1 MQGLKWKKLKIQE
14 LKVHLHLRK
23 TIVCLM
29 GDFFSL
35 NNFSLSLSLS
45 QPSSPLLLTESV
57 KPLNP
62 KLETLKSQPL
72 QSLFSLYIF
81 ALSLLYSHLKTE
93 ASRGGILAFVQ
104 VRLKTIDFFG
114 FGFYQDGSVN
124 DWFVVVCDGFVCLF
138 VCLFVFILFILF
150 FLKKICNGL

>member
-1 MQGLKWKKLKIQE
+1 MEKTQNIGIKSAFTPKKNY
-14 LKVHLHLRK
+14 
-23 TIVCLM
+23 CLFD
-29 GDFFSL
+29 GWLFLIKQSL
-35 NNFSLSLSLS
+35 SLSLSLS

-93 ASRGGILAFVQ
+93 ASRGGNLAFV
-104 VRLKTIDFFG
+104 
-114 FGFYQDGSVN
+114 
-124 DWFVVVCDGFVCLF
+124 
-138 VCLFVFILFILF
+138 
-150 FLKKICNGL
+150 

>member
-1 MQGLKWKKLKIQE
+1 MEKTQNIGIKSAFIPKKNY
-14 LKVHLHLRK
+14 
-23 TIVCLM
+23 CLFD
-29 GDFFSL
+29 GWLFLIKQF
-35 NNFSLSLSLS
+35 LSLSLS

-93 ASRGGILAFVQ
+93 ASRWGILAF
-104 VRLKTIDFFG
+104 I
-114 FGFYQDGSVN
+114 
-124 DWFVVVCDGFVCLF
+124 
-138 VCLFVFILFILF
+138 
-150 FLKKICNGL
+150 